1 MSHTRPRVILVA
13 NDVVPGCG
21 LPVAAPGLRV
31 FGLASGLAARGH
43 PVSTVVVRG
52 PLDRQWRGPIPVP
65 MPRDTVALAA
75 ADLSRYLYAQAPA
88 TVVLTN
94 ANQVDHLPPPPDG
107 NRYVVDFF
115 APKLLELVYEVGDG
129 PYPVAELDAHRRR
142 KLRGITRADGFI
154 VNGAKKLPYFLA
166 WILQTERDVRALPIE
181 LVGMCLPAAFEPVGT
196 DRPAGPTRLAM
207 AGYLQGWSVPG
218 PWLRAL
224 EPYLEARECTLD
236 AMLPEH
242 WGGASGFANPELD
255 ALVQTGALRVHAAM
269 PFADFQRF
277 LAGCD
282 AVVDLFGR
290 TRERELAVVTRT
302 IVALA
307 SGKPVLHPPFTEV
320 SPLIEEFGAGWL
332 VDPEDGEALKRTL
345 TEIVTDREAV
355 AERSRGA
362 RRLWAAQLD
371 PAVAVKGLER
381 VIEQIQG
388 PSSVSGHEQ
397 RTAAV

>member
-1 MSHTRPRVILVA
+1 MH
-13 NDVVPGCG
+13 PG
-21 LPVAAPGLRV
+21 RD
-31 FGLASGLAARGH
+31 AAR
-43 PVSTVVVRG
+43 
-52 PLDRQWRGPIPVP
+52 
-65 MPRDTVALAA
+65 AL
-75 ADLSRYLYAQAPA
+75 
-88 TVVLTN
+88 
-94 ANQVDHLPPPPDG
+94 
-107 NRYVVDFF
+107 
-115 APKLLELVYEVGDG
+115 
-129 PYPVAELDAHRRR
+129 
-142 KLRGITRADGFI
+142 
-154 VNGAKKLPYFLA
+154 
-166 WILQTERDVRALPIE
+166 
-181 LVGMCLPAAFEPVGT
+181 
-196 DRPAGPTRLAM
+196 
-207 AGYLQGWSVPG
+207 
-218 PWLRAL
+218 
-224 EPYLEARECTLD
+224 
-236 AMLPEH
+236 
-242 WGGASGFANPELD
+242 GGASGFANPELD